1 MNAHKLLI
9 IRMASFLFW
18 IILTA
23 FFLNACGD
31 SKSTPSSTMRG
42 SATGKI
48 KSKKLNELSG
58 IVKSR
63 PLRGASPPFASPHTQ
78 VWGYRSEPAKRKEEY
93 WGHNDRGDD
102 AEIFRFNSE
111 GKILQKVKLKGVK
124 NVDWE
129 GMTVDSKGNFYIADI
144 GDNKLRRKSYRVYQ
158 FTEPK
163 TSAKKIKKINVYKFQ
178 YADGEPHNCEAIFAM
193 NDKLYI
199 ITKEQ
204 TVKQKIFCIDKL
216 EESRTIS
223 AREVGKLDIFGRVTD
238 AAYSPERKQ
247 LAVLTDKEIAFY
259 HVAEESDLLKP
270 PVQSTHVRFGQC
282 EALCYD
288 ENYLVVTNEQGS
300 IWRYTL
306 EVFLKNEWNEE

>member
-1 MNAHKLLI
+1 MNKHKLLI
-9 IRMASFLFW
+9 IRIASFLFW
-18 IILTA
+18 IILTV
-23 FFLNACGD
+23 FSLNACGD
-31 SKSTPSSTMRG
+31 NKSTPSSTMRR

-63 PLRGASPPFASPHTQ
+63 FASPL
-78 VWGYRSEPAKRKEEY
+78 RSEPAKGEGGY
-93 WGHNDRGDD
+93 WADNDRGDD

-124 NVDWE
+124 NIDWE
-129 GMTVDSKGNFYIADI
+129 AMTVDSKGNFYIADI

-216 EESRTIS
+216 EESQTIS

-247 LAVLTDKEIAFY
+247 LAVLTNKEITFY

-270 PVQSTHVRFGQC
+270 PVQSTHIRFGQC

-288 ENYLVVTNEQGS
+288 GDYLVVTNEKGS

-306 EVFLKNEWNEE
+306 EVFLNKKALN